1 MSEGFVVTVVVIM
14 QMSMTSHCRTVSMP
28 SYHSFV
34 GPSNSVEKCR
44 SEAVI

>member
-1 MSEGFVVTVVVIM
+1 MSEGFIVTVVVIM
-14 QMSMTSHCRTVSMP
+14 QMSMTFRCQTVSMP

-44 SEAVI
+44 SEVVI